1 MGAETGLIWIV
12 LSVVLLITTL
22 GMGIAFRRSQER
34 TATLTNDLSEYTQ
47 VIEGGNDAV
56 LVIDFVDGRI
66 LRANSRAASMLGH
79 SKERML
85 ALTVFDLHAPEY
97 LAQSANRIADAWEKK
112 GTVYSDIPFRT
123 VTGESIAV
131 ECSTTVTYHGERP
144 AVVLFARDIRERLQ
158 LQREVEEQQHLVR
171 AKSDEV
177 QASLRYAST
186 IQRAMLPTEEALRS
200 MFPDAFVLF
209 KPRDIVSGDFHW
221 TARVGDTVLVAVADC
236 TGHGVPGAFLSMIG
250 NSLLRSIVLERGI
263 TDPGSVLDQLR
274 EGIAQA
280 LRGPEQGTHL
290 RDGMDIA
297 FVAVDPLT
305 RTARFAGAMNPLYR
319 MRGVGASAEIIEVKG
334 DRVPIG
340 FMDGSAKTFTTH
352 TLELLPGDKI
362 YLFSDGFADQFGGAE
377 GKKIKPV
384 GFKRLLL
391 ETGNY
396 DMAQQRSAMD
406 KAFNDWKIHH
416 DQVDDVLV
424 VGLQV

>member
-12 LSVVLLITTL
+12 LSGVLLITTL

-263 TDPGSVLDQLR
+263 TDPGIVLDQLR

-297 FVAVDPLT
+297 FVAVDPRTL
-305 RTARFAGAMNPLYR
+305 TARFAGAMNPLYR

-352 TLELLPGDKI
+352 TLDLLPGDKI

-391 ETGNY
+391 ETSNHG
-396 DMAQQRSAMD
+396 MAQQRSAMD
-406 KAFNDWKIHH
+406 KAFNEWKIHH